1 MEGRGTNAEPY
12 GCSHRCPMCGRGWL
26 HDMVIGV
33 RYCSCKL
40 KRVATCF
47 PCLKEVA
54 RDFRPVFDR
63 VDAPLE
69 GFWQERPV
77 ADPEI

>member
-12 GCSHRCPMCGRGWL
+12 ACPHHCPMCRRGWL
-26 HDMVIGV
+26 HDVVIGEG
-33 RYCSCKL
+33 YLSCKL

-54 RDFRPVFDR
+54 RVFHPVSDR

-69 GFWQERPV
+69 GFWQEWPV
-77 ADPEI
+77 IDPEI